1 MFEVTTERGLV
12 EDRETHFVIIWK
24 RIWKIN
30 TEIVHKDF
38 IQIVHQNSIKLAD
51 FGLGK
56 NLEGIN
62 SSGKEERLKKSDYTV
77 LERYFGFDSFLAERI
92 AQGLTEVIVEGA
104 LDGYSDLYSIST
116 DAAMNK
122 NNIFT
127 YLFRVLDYDPNKRP
141 TTQGIVN
148 TLLWISQPNLL
159 SFNSNNN
166 EIEFNEALE
175 PSDI

>member
-104 LDGYSDLYSIST
+104 LDGYSDLYSKCWIMIRT
-116 DAAMNK
+116 RGQQLK
-122 NNIFT
+122 
-127 YLFRVLDYDPNKRP
+127 
-141 TTQGIVN
+141 G
-148 TLLWISQPNLL
+148 LLILYCVYFLNDWISQPNLL